1 MAKKFLDSTGLQTL
15 IGKIKK
21 ALNTKQNKLTSTSPL
36 GTGLG
41 GTGRTTLTG
50 AESLRSDL
58 GLGTGSGALQVAN
71 GGTGAT
77 SLTSGN
83 VLVGNGTNAVSTVG
97 RASGSSPNT
106 LVQRDSNGDFSAG
119 LITATLNGN
128 AATATKATTADKLSN
143 TSAVGGTTVPVYFTN
158 GGVPA
163 ACTSISLNT
172 SGSAASATTAS
183 KLGTSNVG
191 SATKPIYLKSG
202 TATECSTY
210 AGGTAVTL
218 NNSSKAGSTAS
229 FYAPTGAG
237 TAGEDL
243 VSSGGTSAPAWHK
256 RVYFSTSAPSSTS
269 GYVAGDIWIQY

>member
-15 IGKIKK
+15 IGKIKG

-50 AESLRSDL
+50 AASLRSDL

-71 GGTGAT
+71 GGTGTT

-83 VLVGNGTNAVSTVG
+83 VLVGAGSNAITTIAKTNANT
-97 RASGSSPNT
+97 ANT
-106 LVQRDSNGDFSAG
+106 LVQRDANGNFSAG
-119 LITATLNGN
+119 TITATLNGN
-128 AATATKATTADKLSN
+128 ASTATKATTADKLSN
-143 TSAVGGTTVPVYFTN
+143 TSAVGGTTVPVYFTKN
-158 GGVPA
+158 GVPA
-163 ACTSISLNT
+163 VCTSISLK
-172 SGSAASATTAS
+172 ASTAGTADTAT
-183 KLGTSNVG
+183 KLGTSDKG
-191 SATKPIYLKSG
+191 SATKPIYLKGG
-202 TATECSTY
+202 TATECTTY